1 MNYSKIAWRNLW
13 RNKKRSLI
21 TISSVFFGV
30 LFSISLTSL
39 QDGSFANMID
49 NIVSFYSGYIQIQ
62 DKEYRGNNT
71 INNSFIPSSSFL
83 KKISENKTISNFSKR
98 LQMFALASSGSE
110 SQGVMI
116 TGIEPEKENSL
127 SGLSKWVIQGKFLEQ
142 GDKGIL
148 LGNLLAEK
156 LNVEIGDSVIII
168 GPGYHGI
175 SSAGLFPVI
184 GLLSFPMMELNKMAI
199 YLELENCQQLFS
211 ADNRVTNIIINL
223 PDYTYLERVIS
234 ELQMDV
240 PDELTVLSWEEM
252 NEEIVQFIDGKK
264 SSAVIFKGILFMI
277 IGFGILGTVIML
289 IAERKRELGV
299 MNALGM
305 KKHRI
310 TGVLFLELIFTGLTG
325 VLLSVAVTFP
335 VVMHFLKNPIPIGG
349 EMGVVFQDMGFEPVI
364 KFSGQAWVFYKP
376 AITVFILTVIISTY
390 IVYAIKR
397 LKTVDALRT

>member
-1 MNYSKIAWRNLW
+1 
-13 RNKKRSLI
+13 
-21 TISSVFFGV
+21 
-30 LFSISLTSL
+30 
-39 QDGSFANMID
+39 MID
-49 NIVSFYSGYIQIQ
+49 NIVNFYSGYIQIQ
-62 DKEYRGNNT
+62 DKEYMENNT
-71 INNSFIPSSSFL
+71 INHSFVPPSFFL

-98 LQMFALASSGSE
+98 LQIFALASSGDE

-156 LNVEIGDSVIII
+156 LNVEIGDSIIII

-175 SSAGLFPVI
+175 SSAGLFPVK

-223 PDYTYLERVIS
+223 PDYTHLERVKS

-252 NEEIVQFIDGKK
+252 NEEITQFIDGKRY
-264 SSAVIFKGILFMI
+264 SAVIFKGILFMI

-310 TGVLFLELIFTGLTG
+310 TSVLFLELLFTGLTG
-325 VLLSVAVTFP
+325 VLFSVAVTFP
-335 VVMHFLKNPIPIGG
+335 VILHFLKNPIPIGG
-349 EMGVVFQDMGFEPVI
+349 EMGVAFQDMGFEPVI
-364 KFSGQAWVFYKP
+364 EFSGQGWVFYKP
-376 AITVFILTVIISTY
+376 AITVFILTVIISIY